1 MNAPTVQS
9 VKSNFDLT
17 NLTEDELQE
26 KIDFISSYKEDSL
39 FKKLQILDKLLTVFK
54 LFISNLE
61 EKMFD

>member
-39 FKKLQILDKLLTVFK
+39 FKKLQILDKLLTVFNG
-54 LFISNLE
+54 ITV
-61 EKMFD
+61 DI

>member
-54 LFISNLE
+54 LFISNLGG
-61 EKMFD
+61 KMFD